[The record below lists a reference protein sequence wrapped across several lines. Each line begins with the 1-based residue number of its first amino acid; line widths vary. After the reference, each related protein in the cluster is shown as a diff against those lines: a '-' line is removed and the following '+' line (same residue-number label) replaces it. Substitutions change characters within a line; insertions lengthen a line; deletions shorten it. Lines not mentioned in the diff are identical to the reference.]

1 MISIKKL
8 LHQLKQNFSS
18 IISYNTASLLKQIKD
33 LPDHF
38 IVTCIVKLHNN
49 DAIIFKEYY
58 HNHINTIISTNNNF
72 KLSNESSISIYR
84 RTYSFHKLLKIPQT
98 TFNLSYLIL
107 IPKCHKNPIIFCT
120 VITGCN
126 TYSNDASKI
135 LLNILK

>member
-72 KLSNESSISIYR
+72 KLSNESPVIKNRHI
-84 RTYSFHKLLKIPQT
+84 YSFHKLLKIPQIN
-98 TFNLSYLIL
+98 FNFPYL
-107 IPKCHKNPIIFCT
+107 
-120 VITGCN
+120 V
-126 TYSNDASKI
+126 
-135 LLNILK
+135 